1 MKCEIIKDLIPLC
14 LDELCSDESKAEIEE
29 HIKGCDNCRLLYES
43 APQTKDVSEKAPDE
57 GKAFRKVN
65 KKIKRSKLKIA
76 ILSLLLIAILCPL
89 GYLTYGQIVKD
100 YGCQSFETVIRSLE
114 VRKIAKAIAYGDA
127 ETYVDSLSTKYADS
141 LYMSQGSSYNEL
153 REQNIQHIND
163 AYERFI
169 QGKEV
174 ESIKVRSNYAQ
185 IYFSNST
192 EIYTEAEIM
201 FKNCSDVMT
210 IDFVK
215 DIDGG
220 YYSFSGINYAYNE
233 GNTDYNMYFNAI
245 AYPNNHEVLFP
256 RGFFERLLRS
266 DSEERF
272 DRLIVRFNA
281 DYREKVKSSLMD
293 YSEKGFEITDAIL
306 SPTKYDNEK
315 KQCYYDITVTGA
327 DSKGTAV
334 MTTRLYHDYL
344 GLYPPEPDTINI
356 YANGCTEELEASLAE
371 LFG

>member
-29 HIKGCDNCRLLYES
+29 HIKNCDSCRLLYES
-43 APQTKDVSEKAPDE
+43 VPQTKDVSEKAPDE
-57 GKAFRKVN
+57 DKAFRKVN

-76 ILSLLLIAILCPL
+76 ILSLLLLAILCPL

-100 YGCQSFETVIRSLE
+100 YGCKSFETVIRSLE

-127 ETYVDSLSTKYADS
+127 ETYVDSLSTAYSDS
-141 LYMSQGSSYNEL
+141 LYMPHDDEL
-153 REQNIQHIND
+153 TEQNIQRIHD

-174 ESIKVRSNYAQ
+174 ESIKVRSNYAM
-185 IYFSNST
+185 IYFGHSN
-192 EIYTEAEIM
+192 EIYSEAEIT
-201 FKNCSDVMT
+201 FKNCSDVMK
-210 IDFVK
+210 IDFLK

-220 YYSFSGINYAYNE
+220 YYCMGGAINYSYNE
-233 GNTDYNMYFNAI
+233 GNTDYNMYINAI
-245 AYPNNHEVLFP
+245 SYPNGYEVLFP
-256 RGFFERLLRS
+256 RGFFEKLLIKNTES
-266 DSEERF
+266 AINY
-272 DRLIVRFNA
+272 LNKRFNA
-281 DYREKVKSSLMD
+281 DYREAVINGLTH
-293 YSEKGFEITDAIL
+293 YGEKGFEITDAVL
-306 SPTKYDNEK
+306 SPTKYDEEK

-356 YANGCTEELEASLAE
+356 YTKGCTEELEASLAG